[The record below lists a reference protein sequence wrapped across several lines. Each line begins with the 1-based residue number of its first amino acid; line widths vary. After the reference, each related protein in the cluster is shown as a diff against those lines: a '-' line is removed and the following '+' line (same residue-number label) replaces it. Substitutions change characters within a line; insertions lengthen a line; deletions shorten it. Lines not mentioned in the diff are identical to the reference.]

1 MSAVATSTTGG
12 SATLENLTTGQKV
25 SQSFS
30 DVTAGS
36 LCQTSAE
43 FIIEDFEECDESG
56 NNCQPVPFASF
67 SPAVKF
73 ADCAATAN
81 GRSVT
86 LSSAEL
92 SEVIVNNK
100 DLTKCSVSGS
110 TLTCSYV

>member
-1 MSAVATSTTGG
+1 MSVVATSLTGG

-25 SQSFS
+25 TQTFS

-36 LCQTSAE
+36 LCETSAE
-43 FIIEDFEECDESG
+43 FIIEDFEECNG

-73 ADCAATAN
+73 TKCSATAK
-81 GRSVT
+81 GKSVA

-100 DLTKCSVSGS
+100 DLTKCSVSGT